1 MVLHVQDPH
10 LLIIVSS
17 LLLGL
22 VAGFVMHRSDF
33 CVAGMFRDLFM
44 FRDGYLLRVLLLLVA
59 ASMALFE
66 LFRLLG
72 LLAPYPFPLLGPAS
86 LTSLMGGV
94 VFGLGMVLAGGCVV
108 GTLYKLGAG
117 AVVSGAA
124 LVGLLAGSA
133 LYAEFHPWWKGLA
146 AATRISGEVV
156 TLPQWLGVS
165 PSGLMLPALAVMG
178 ALLYRWWRRGLL
190 ARPGFAEGWLQPWK
204 AALILA
210 LIGLA
215 SYFFVGMP
223 LGITTSYA
231 KLGATVESWFAP
243 AHVASVGYF
252 TAVPMNYTPPF
263 ADTPIS
269 GGAGPALDGV
279 AAIQYPLIVGILLG
293 AFFSARR
300 LGEFRLYWR
309 VPARQYAAA
318 LIGGAIVGLGAR
330 MTPGCNVWHLW
341 GGVPILALQSLLFLA
356 GLFPGAWLGTW
367 LFRRYV
373 VVSK

>member
-1 MVLHVQDPH
+1 MPDPYW
-10 LLIIVSS
+10 LIIVSS
-17 LLLGL
+17 LTLGA
-22 VAGFVMHRSDF
+22 VAGYVMHRSDF
-33 CVAGMFRDLFM
+33 CVTGMFRDLFL
-44 FRDGYLLRVLLLLVA
+44 FRDGYMLRMLLLLIA

-86 LTSLMGGV
+86 LTSAAGGA

-117 AVVSGAA
+117 AAVSGAA
-124 LVGLLAGSA
+124 FVGLLAGST
-133 LYAEFHPWWKGLA
+133 LYAEIHPWWKGVA
-146 AATRISGEVV
+146 AATRFSGEAV

-165 PSGLMLPALAVMG
+165 PCWLVLPFLAG
-178 ALLYRWWRRGLL
+178 AAWLLARWWRDGLME
-190 ARPGFAEGWLQPWK
+190 RPGFAEGWLQPWK
-204 AALILA
+204 AALILS
-210 LIGLA
+210 LIGLG
-215 SYFFVGMP
+215 SYFLVGMP

-231 KLGATVESWFAP
+231 KLGATVENWFAP
-243 AHVASVGYF
+243 EHVASLGYF
-252 TAVPMNYTPPF
+252 TAVPMKYTPPF
-263 ADTPIS
+263 ADTPIT

-293 AFFSARR
+293 AFVSARL
-300 LGEFRLYWR
+300 LGEFKLYWR

-318 LIGGAIVGLGAR
+318 LIGGLIVGLGAR

-341 GGVPILALQSLLFLA
+341 GGVPVFALQSLLFLA

-367 LFRRYV
+367 LFKRFV
-373 VVSK
+373 VTGR